1 MEKQN
6 IKILTVC
13 IGGMVRSA
21 GISDVLRND
30 MGIDS
35 VALSAIN
42 NHDDTMVM
50 MCEWADVIVPV
61 EPQYE
66 NEVPNEYK
74 FKWGNCK
81 MWDTGFNN
89 KRKVMNLGADVW
101 GNARHP
107 ELRQIIKTRINEI
120 WQNNL

>member
-1 MEKQN
+1 M
-6 IKILTVC
+6 KILTIC
-13 IGGMVRSA
+13 IGGMVRSS

-42 NHDDTMVM
+42 NHDGTMSM

-61 EPQYE
+61 EPQFE

-74 FKWGNCK
+74 HKWENCK
-81 MWDTGFNN
+81 MWDEKFKN
-89 KRKVMNLGADVW
+89 KRKVMNLGADIW

-107 ELRQIIKTRINEI
+107 ELRQIIKSRINEI
-120 WQNNL
+120 L